1 MIQELWSQFIEF
13 TSKLVVPDWGALVAL
28 IPVFLAV
35 GVVAYLVWIVIR
47 FGNAGPTR
55 RGKSRITPRPPA
67 GTHMPGPSF
76 APILGAIGMLFLGFG
91 LVAGGL
97 WAAVGAII
105 LVLTLLY
112 WGREAL
118 RDYDTAAG
126 GHAGNVVIVGALPAP
141 AGEPPAGVHVPPPT
155 FRPLLVG
162 VAMTI
167 LVGGLVL
174 GGWAVVLGFI
184 AIVVVGL
191 EWLWDA
197 TKEYRATEH
206 ADVTGHLDGGGNPP
220 WPRTTFAALAGIVVV
235 ALVLSSGILP
245 NSGGDEAPAGSGGP
259 AASAAAGGGGGATP
273 APGSQAPQG
282 DAVITAHNT
291 QFTEASVTLPA
302 GKPFTIAFDNM
313 DTLPHNVVLEDASG
327 KKVFEGEIVTG
338 PVVKVYDVPSIPAG
352 QYTFV
357 CAVHPNMTGTA
368 TAQ

>member
-35 GVVAYLVWIVIR
+35 AVIGYLVSTVLR
-47 FGNAGPTR
+47 FAGAGPTR

-118 RDYDTAAG
+118 REYDTAAS
-126 GHAGNVVIVGALPAP
+126 GHAGDAVIVGALPAP
-141 AGEPPAGVHVPPPT
+141 GGTPPEGVHIPPPT

-220 WPRTTFAALAGIVVV
+220 WPRTTLLALAAIVVV
-235 ALVLSSGILP
+235 ALVLSSNILP

-259 AASAAAGGGGGATP
+259 AASAPAGGGGPTP
-273 APGSQAPQG
+273 APASQAPQG
-282 DAVITAHNT
+282 DAVITAQNT
-291 QFTEASVTLPA
+291 EFTTTDVTVPA
-302 GKPFTIAFDNM
+302 GKPFKLEFDNK
-313 DTLPHNVVLEDASG
+313 DSQPHNVVFEDASG
-327 KKVFEGEIVTG
+327 KKLFEGAIVTG
-338 PVVKVYDVPSIPAG
+338 PVVTVYDVPALPSG
-352 QYTFV
+352 TYKFV
-357 CAVHPNMTGTA
+357 CAVHPTMTGTA
-368 TAQ
+368 TAK